1 MAILRS
7 VNLQAMNCCY
17 KHLGKMKRLGHHVL
31 VAIVLGCALLV
42 PEAAAQEDFEVD
54 VLVARSDSDPARSRI
69 DTYTRVPVSKL
80 SFINSINGFTAG
92 YEVKLDITQLSDE
105 GRIRNL
111 VQSKIWQS
119 KMTVDT
125 YAETQMDAEF
135 DVTTQTLETAPGRY
149 IFEYSL
155 TDDNSSQSYYREYDV
170 FVRDLSGPVAVSDI
184 TLLESFDDE
193 NFTIVPKVG
202 GRVLSNEGGFQV
214 FYEVYADQGKDVV
227 ITQQVERARPDAATA
242 TSTDELVYSKED
254 IVTLEKGRTQYLVT
268 MPVTEL
274 EVGSYRLA
282 VDVESLDGR
291 PLASVFRRVE
301 VAWSGLYD
309 HIENIDQA
317 IAQLEYIA
325 KKRDLKFIE
334 SAPNGVER
342 QQRFT
347 QFWERRDPTP
357 GTSRNERMEEYY
369 YRIAAANRQYS
380 ASIMDGWKTD
390 RGFVLVRFGEPDHVQ
405 HKPYSFGY
413 EPYEVWVYERI
424 GRQFI
429 FVDETGFGDY
439 QLLVPVWD
447 ERTKLY

>member
-1 MAILRS
+1 M
-7 VNLQAMNCCY
+7 
-17 KHLGKMKRLGHHVL
+17 
-31 VAIVLGCALLV
+31 VALLLAFTVLV

-54 VLVARSDSDPARSRI
+54 VLVARSEANPALSKI
-69 DTYTRVPVSKL
+69 DTYTRIPISKL
-80 SFINSINGFTAG
+80 SFINSVNGFTAG
-92 YEVKLDITQLSDE
+92 YEVKLDVTQLSEE

-111 VQSKIWQS
+111 VESKIWQS
-119 KMTVDT
+119 KLTAGT
-125 YAETQMDAEF
+125 YAETQLDAEF
-135 DVTTQTLETAPGRY
+135 DVTTQTFEINPGRY

-155 TDDNSSQSYYREYDV
+155 RDDNSNQTYFREYDV
-170 FVRDLSGPVAVSDI
+170 FVRDLSGPVAISDI

-193 NFTIVPKVG
+193 DFTIVPKVG
-202 GRVLSNEGGFQV
+202 GRVQSSEAGFQV
-214 FYEVYADQGKDVV
+214 FYEVYADEDRDVV
-227 ITQQVERARPDAATA
+227 ITQQVERARADEATGS
-242 TSTDELVYSKED
+242 STDELVYSKED
-254 IVTLEKGRTQYLVT
+254 IVTLEEGRTQYLVT
-268 MPVTEL
+268 MPVAEL
-274 EVGSYRLA
+274 EVGSYRLS
-282 VDVESLDGR
+282 VEVESLDGR
-291 PLASVFRRVE
+291 PVASVARRVE
-301 VAWSGLYD
+301 VAWSGLSD
-309 HIENIDQA
+309 HIDDIDQA

-325 KKRDLKFIE
+325 KKRDLNFIK

-342 QQRFT
+342 QERFN
-347 QFWERRDPTP
+347 QFWDRRDPTP

-369 YRIAAANRQYS
+369 YRIASANRQYS
-380 ASIMDGWKTD
+380 ASIVDGWKTD